1 MIRTKT
7 VLVVGAGASSELKFP
22 LGGVLLAEIGRALD
36 FNVSSGGV
44 TGGSPRIWRELKRTA
59 HTSGKNAD
67 DYIFAAWRVRDA
79 THLGLSIDNVI
90 HQLNDDDLVTY
101 CAKLG
106 IAHKLLVAEGSCDL
120 RIHENNRTM
129 TWPNVRGTWLGG
141 LAQLIVQDKERRSI
155 DDIFE
160 NLSII
165 SFNYDRTIQ
174 RFLPFA
180 LASQFAIPD
189 QQAKEICQRLP
200 VYHPYGSLGPLRWES
215 RTGSVEFGDTDRV
228 SLSTVVSNI
237 RTFTEQIEDESHL
250 APMREAIGSA
260 DRIVFLGL
268 MVSRDVV

>member
-1 MIRTKT
+1 
-7 VLVVGAGASSELKFP
+7 
-22 LGGVLLAEIGRALD
+22 
-36 FNVSSGGV
+36 V
-44 TGGSPRIWRELKRTA
+44 T
-59 HTSGKNAD
+59 
-67 DYIFAAWRVRDA
+67 F
-79 THLGLSIDNVI
+79 
-90 HQLNDDDLVTY
+90 

-106 IAHKLLVAEGSCDL
+106 IAHQLLVAEGSCHL

-155 DDIFE
+155 DDIFD

-200 VYHPYGSLGPLRWES
+200 VYHPYGSLGLLPWES
-215 RTGSVEFGDTDRV
+215 STGSVEFGDIDRV
-228 SLSTVVSNI
+228 SLSTVASNI
-237 RTFTEQIEDESHL
+237 RTFTEQIEDENHL

-260 DRIVFLGL
+260 DRIVFLGFGYL
-268 MVSRDVV
+268 AQNMQLLTHGVTGTAKQILGTSVGLSEPDQELVTNLLTVFFPEHTRPHKAPRLSPLKCAEFLQENFRTLTS